1 MEWVWGGGGGGDC
14 WNGCGMEGR
23 EEAFG
28 MNFMYVETVGM
39 DYLHVETVGRGK
51 VCCGARGVV

>member
-1 MEWVWGGGGGGDC
+1 
-14 WNGCGMEGR
+14 MEGR

-28 MNFMYVETVGM
+28 MNFKYVETVGM